1 MRDRYRHSCRK
12 PNASGRKVEPLV
24 ENGGWNSAHLRQN
37 EQDRDK
43 LLAPVQE
50 INHLLEELEKKQ
62 QRLNQLRE
70 PPAHPT
76 TH

>member
-1 MRDRYRHSCRK
+1 
-12 PNASGRKVEPLV
+12 
-24 ENGGWNSAHLRQN
+24 LRQN